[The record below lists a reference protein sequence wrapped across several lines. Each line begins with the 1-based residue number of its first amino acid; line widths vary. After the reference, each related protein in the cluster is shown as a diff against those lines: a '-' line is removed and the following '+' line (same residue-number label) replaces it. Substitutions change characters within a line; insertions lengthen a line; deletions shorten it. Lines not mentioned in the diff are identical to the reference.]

1 MKDERLLKYQQ
12 IENYLLR
19 EISSGR
25 YVPGE
30 RFFTENAIAE
40 RFHAT
45 AVTARKAFSA
55 LEERGYIVRRRGS
68 GTFVRRLPER
78 PLRLTM
84 ATRCVIGLFTGESGI
99 DNSLKLGRMIFS
111 LHQAIEEAGYL
122 TMLGGETPEALLEC
136 GIQAAIVIGRIA
148 PENVRKLTD
157 AKIPAAALYPDPEIT
172 LPEVQFDY
180 REAAERIV
188 REFRSRGAERVM
200 LTGIGDDAEIMLRAF
215 EPPFREACSTSRSTL
230 ATASGAGA
238 SELLDAWLDGDDGV
252 RRNSALFVLN
262 SWSLPMVEDTLNRR
276 RRRPG
281 RDLSLLVHG
290 SNALLIPGSPGY
302 SIIDID
308 PTAAARAL
316 LQLLR
321 EEIRTPGAG
330 IAPPPV
336 PYGKILNRGSLLERP
351 GNEPTNEHCFNPLVN
366 CEEKS

>member
-78 PLRLTM
+78 PRRLTM
-84 ATRCVIGLFTGESGI
+84 TTRCVIGLFTGENGI
-99 DNSLKLGRMIFS
+99 DNSLKLGRMIFA
-111 LHQAIEEAGYL
+111 LHRAIEGAGYL

-148 PENVRKLTD
+148 PENVRKLAD
-157 AKIPAAALYPDPEIT
+157 AKIPAAALYPDPEIA

-180 REAAERIV
+180 REAAARIV
-188 REFRSRGAERVM
+188 REFRSRGAKRVM
-200 LTGIGDDAEIMLRAF
+200 LTGSGHDADIMLRAF
-215 EPPFREACSTSRSTL
+215 EAPFREICATIRLHCSTATGVDAPETL
-230 ATASGAGA
+230 GT
-238 SELLDAWLDGDDGV
+238 WLDGCGTGD
-252 RRNSALFVLN
+252 SALFILN
-262 SWSLPMVEDTLNRR
+262 SWSLPMVEDALQRR
-276 RRRPG
+276 KLLPG

-302 SIIDID
+302 SLIDIE
-308 PTAAARAL
+308 PTTAAHAL
-316 LQLLR
+316 VQLLR
-321 EEIRTPGAG
+321 EQIREPGSEAAG
-330 IAPPPV
+330 PPV
-336 PYGKILNRGSLLERP
+336 PYGAILDRGSLLKHSKEISSDELRL
-351 GNEPTNEHCFNPLVN
+351 NSFN